1 MLKGKFLV
9 NEKCLIKKCSAKGN
23 NMLKGKFSQS
33 FLSHRL
39 PGHWASPESDSSSK
53 QILVIGLLYV
63 DPLALSSA
71 LLTSL
76 LGPENTLITS
86 PTGHW

>member
-9 NEKCLIKKCSAKGN
+9 NQKCLIKKCSAKGN

-39 PGHWASPESDSSSK
+39 PGH
-53 QILVIGLLYV
+53 
-63 DPLALSSA
+63 
-71 LLTSL
+71 
-76 LGPENTLITS
+76 
-86 PTGHW
+86 